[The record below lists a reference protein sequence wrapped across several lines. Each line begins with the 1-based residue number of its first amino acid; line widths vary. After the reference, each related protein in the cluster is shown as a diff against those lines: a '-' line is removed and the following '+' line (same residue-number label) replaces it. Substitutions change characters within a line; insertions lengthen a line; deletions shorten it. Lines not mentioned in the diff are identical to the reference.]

1 MQLLSILLWSLALS
15 TSKAHLGLSPRQ
27 LSASSTDLTSTTS
40 PTGTASNTP
49 SQTSSESSIQ
59 SNGSGTSSAPTPSSV
74 PPSISATID
83 IPSASGTTTESV
95 ATSTSAANGTT
106 TGDPIPLPLQPK
118 ITPAIGFAGA
128 LLMITGLAYTLVGIK
143 NQWLYSFFGVA
154 YLVSLATTVLILY
167 CMNPPVSNGV
177 QGAFLF
183 AVIFAGSLAGGVALI
198 FRDLADGVGCLLG
211 GFCLAMWILCLK
223 VGGLIPSVLGKAI
236 FIGCMSVAVFSLAI
250 SSKTRKYGLIGSIP
264 FSGATATILGI
275 DCFSRAGLKEFWI
288 YVWDINDDEFP
299 VNTTTYPLTRGI
311 KVEIAGIILLFL
323 LGLTTQLKLAQV
335 VEQRRLQKNAH
346 RVEQAKDLE
355 KEETAAGQRVE
366 QDIQNERV
374 KWEHVYGGG
383 KSQTTIVAGTASVD
397 TLGKGFGSVREKRI
411 SGISS
416 VESYGMSPTREMYG
430 SKQPHTIASP
440 VSPKDTA
447 DDISTAGS
455 NRHRPSATARHS
467 ARLSVGSNQGSLFAA
482 EESHSN
488 NKRLAGFGMSNHRR
502 SIGTVP
508 ETTVSKEEL
517 IDDYESDMDS
527 SVAATFDG
535 LDQTTSE
542 FGKDSRSDTGKPG
555 QKAVTA
561 ENLPHDGDRRDSR
574 TKRQSTLK
582 DSQAPTM
589 ENLKER
595 LPENVPNIVLQ
606 HRTNELEK
614 HVELAEVPEQD
625 RLVEPPS
632 PEVKVDTHTGSG
644 SNKERTAPS
653 PVVNSDTSLVPARP
667 VSKRASTTPN
677 VQERPRTASA
687 KKVAQSP
694 QASPIMSRSESAR
707 AVSRPTGGQKM
718 PPMSSTSRNS
728 SAVKIQ
734 PGPIS
739 TSTRE
744 HSNLMFNQPLVES
757 PIDSSVEKG
766 RMGKMKKV
774 GSHVVTPKATL
785 LIQRDSQLKS
795 KPRSRGFSSSPPNLV
810 QGESEKMPSSQRKP
824 QPKAGPIRPGSR
836 QDSRPVIK
844 QFDSHQPLRAP
855 NAISQEKRADL
866 LNGWHESLRQESK
879 PQALVAQAPIGEE
892 ARMARLM
899 QEKRRRQFV
908 AEQEQAAKM
917 ARDNTLDHMMRNGNM
932 MDVHKQRLRNMQ
944 AGAKIL

>member
-198 FRDLADGVGCLLG
+198 FRDLADG
-211 GFCLAMWILCLK
+211 
-223 VGGLIPSVLGKAI
+223 
-236 FIGCMSVAVFSLAI
+236 
-250 SSKTRKYGLIGSIP
+250 
-264 FSGATATILGI
+264 
-275 DCFSRAGLKEFWI
+275 
-288 YVWDINDDEFP
+288 
-299 VNTTTYPLTRGI
+299 
-311 KVEIAGIILLFL
+311 
-323 LGLTTQLKLAQV
+323 LKLAQV

-346 RVEQAKDLE
+346 RVEQAEDLE

-397 TLGKGFGSVREKRI
+397 TLGKGFGSVREKRM

-416 VESYGMSPTREMYG
+416 VESYGMSPTRETYG
-430 SKQPHTIASP
+430 SKQPYTIATP
-440 VSPKDTA
+440 VSTKDTA

-517 IDDYESDMDS
+517 IDDYESDKDS

-535 LDQTTSE
+535 LDQATYE
-542 FGKDSRSDTGKPG
+542 FAKDSRSDTGKPG

-589 ENLKER
+589 ENLNER
-595 LPENVPNIVLQ
+595 LPENVPKVVLQ
-606 HRTNELEK
+606 HRTNEWKK
-614 HVELAEVPEQD
+614 HVELAEAPEQD
-625 RLVEPPS
+625 GLVEPLS
-632 PEVKVDTHTGSG
+632 PEVKVDTHIGNAS
-644 SNKERTAPS
+644 SKERTAPS
-653 PVVNSDTSLVPARP
+653 PVVNSDASLAPARP

-739 TSTRE
+739 TSTLE
-744 HSNLMFNQPLVES
+744 YSNLMFNQPLVES

-774 GSHVVTPKATL
+774 GSHVVPPKGTL

-810 QGESEKMPSSQRKP
+810 QGESEKTSSSQRKP
-824 QPKAGPIRPGSR
+824 QQKAGPIRPGSR